1 MSEFKYAC
9 PVCGQHI
16 KCDSSQTGT
25 VMECPTCF
33 QKITVPQAPAT
44 ADSKLIITG
53 TKVGERPILTAS
65 GDSGVATAP
74 EKHFPLAAFAV
85 IALLCAVVAA
95 ALAFRGKI
103 FKSAGDQ
110 TGGQTN
116 QVTTAPVKQE
126 VPPPAPPKP
135 VPELASVVFGKD
147 DSLVLGSGTN
157 EAEVNDPAKAAFLT
171 AFKADLV
178 HPLAFEG
185 PADLLIFP
193 GYDGAAQSAAGNI
206 QWHSSFRGGLVIGV
220 TLRGLAPNHKYV
232 LTLNG
237 NPRHVGNNHLME
249 QLARNNGER
258 YYDFSTVT
266 TDLTGSYHAT
276 FGVVLPAG
284 QYDVFFFVKDTA
296 NWKIVLQHD
305 FFQFTVE

>member
-1 MSEFKYAC
+1 MPVRYAAST
-9 PVCGQHI
+9 
-16 KCDSSQTGT
+16 SSAIHRRRGT

-44 ADSKLIITG
+44 GDSKLIITG
-53 TKVGERPILTAS
+53 TKVGERPLPTAS
-65 GDSGVATAP
+65 GGSGATTAP

-85 IALLCAVVAA
+85 IVLLCAAVAA
-95 ALAFRGKI
+95 AFVFKGKLL
-103 FKSAGDQ
+103 KSTGDQ
-110 TGGQTN
+110 TSGQTN
-116 QVTTAPVKQE
+116 QVTSASGEKKL
-126 VPPPAPPKP
+126 PPPAPPKP
-135 VPELASVVFGKD
+135 IVGPASVVFGKG

-157 EAEVNDPAKAAFLT
+157 EAEVNDPAKAGFLA
-171 AFKADLV
+171 AFKADLA

-206 QWHSSFRGGLVIGV
+206 KWHGSFRGGLVIGV

-237 NPRHVGNNHLME
+237 DPRHVGNNHLLE

-258 YYDFSTVT
+258 YYDFGTVT
-266 TDLTGSYHAT
+266 TDMTGSYHAT

-284 QYDVFFFVKDTA
+284 QYDVYFFVKDTA
-296 NWKIVLQHD
+296 NWKIVLQHE